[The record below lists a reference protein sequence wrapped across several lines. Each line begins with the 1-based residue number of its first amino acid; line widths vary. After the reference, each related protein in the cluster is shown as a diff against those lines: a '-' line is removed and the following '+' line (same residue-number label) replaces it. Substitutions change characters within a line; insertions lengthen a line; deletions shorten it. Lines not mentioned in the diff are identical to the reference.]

1 MKKSHVALG
10 NLEKLVFWSILSLKN
25 WSLAN
30 CSAFG
35 ASHFCVSFSHGRN
48 SERIKRKFETQNP
61 IHSHISVST
70 AEKIYFIG
78 ESIQLFER
86 DRDLDARGGV
96 LKDQEAEFYNQ
107 LAELSE
113 SLEFKVADFERFVDT
128 VRETAS
134 RHLHT
139 LVLVNADLRGVS
151 SFIHYCDTI

>member
-1 MKKSHVALG
+1 MRWILQGSLYDPFDEFFVKSIENVNGEKASKDDHIIDEDS
-10 NLEKLVFWSILSLKN
+10 LENPLN
-25 WSLAN
+25 N
-30 CSAFG
+30 
-35 ASHFCVSFSHGRN
+35 
-48 SERIKRKFETQNP
+48 KFQLRVEMIP
-61 IHSHISVST
+61 CHISVAT

-139 LVLVNADLRGVS
+139 LVLVNADLRGVCMPK
-151 SFIHYCDTI
+151 FIHYCDTI